1 MEYREPGYII
11 VQDSRIT
18 PDVLILA
25 DAALNNGMRWTIDKK
40 KAFIFSTEEEANA
53 VCAKFKYNNPRVLP
67 TWFPID
73 YLKSDKMDKMD
84 KMNEMVGEIVRPIT
98 EQVSEIF
105 QNENSKTSNKP
116 QNFIDMF
123 ENITNQFNGMFGKV
137 ASGMCRLTMNGNIAV
152 KCSNGYKTYNVKKG
166 TLTNVTNFC
175 FNLGDEMFF
184 VIPTNRVKVGDIIL
198 VQGKPKCVIEAN
210 KKVINVIDFEN
221 SEIRQVVPERHVFM
235 GSTYFYGKIIS
246 VFGNMFSEGKG
257 LKNVVKMMM
266 LSQLTGKDSNMGGMG
281 QMMAMSMMMGD
292 GGNMFSDMFNFDFD
306 EMEDSDLILESEEDV
321 DEENE
326 SEEEIPVK
334 KTKKSRKE

>member
-1 MEYREPGYII
+1 
-11 VQDSRIT
+11 
-18 PDVLILA
+18 
-25 DAALNNGMRWTIDKK
+25 
-40 KAFIFSTEEEANA
+40 
-53 VCAKFKYNNPRVLP
+53 
-67 TWFPID
+67 
-73 YLKSDKMDKMD
+73 
-84 KMNEMVGEIVRPIT
+84 
-98 EQVSEIF
+98 
-105 QNENSKTSNKP
+105 
-116 QNFIDMF
+116 
-123 ENITNQFNGMFGKV
+123 
-137 ASGMCRLTMNGNIAV
+137 
-152 KCSNGYKTYNVKKG
+152 
-166 TLTNVTNFC
+166 
-175 FNLGDEMFF
+175 MFF
-184 VIPTNRVKVGDIIL
+184 VIPTNHVKVGDIIL
-198 VQGKPKCVIEAN
+198 VQGKPKCVIEVN